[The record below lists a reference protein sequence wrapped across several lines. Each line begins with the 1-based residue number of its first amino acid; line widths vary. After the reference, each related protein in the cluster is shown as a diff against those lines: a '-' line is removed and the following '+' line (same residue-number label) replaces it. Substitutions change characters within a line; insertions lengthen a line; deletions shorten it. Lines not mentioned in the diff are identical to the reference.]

1 MAKGQKKS
9 NREAKKPKKAAADKS
24 NAPATMTAFG
34 GKISGTSYKD
44 RYAKKTTS
52 GS

>member
-9 NREAKKPKKAAADKS
+9 NREAKKPKKAAADKTS
-24 NAPATMTAFG
+24 ATVMSAFG

-44 RYAKKTTS
+44 RFGKKTTPK
-52 GS
+52 G